1 MADLAGLDLAG
12 LDLAE
17 VSGEASGEVLREVGL
32 YSGTMAPESHD
43 MTVQVYLHT
52 TVMAFSH

>member
-1 MADLAGLDLAG
+1 MADLAG

-17 VSGEASGEVLREVGL
+17 VSGEASGEVLGEVGL

-43 MTVQVYLHT
+43 MTVQVHLHT